1 MTKKDF
7 CEIIDSCNTI
17 YDYHEKLTEVGIDI
31 TNRKYLNSIDY
42 FIYYIINNEYGK
54 NGWDWFSWWLYE
66 LPSLKR
72 KTPKESYA
80 TEADGTPIILDT
92 PEQLYDFLEKNKND
106 G

>member
-17 YDYHEKLTEVGIDI
+17 YDYHGKLTEVGIDI

-42 FIYYIINNEYGK
+42 FIYYIINNEYGE

-72 KTPKESYA
+72 KDSKESYA